1 MSIIGDIVG
10 SVAKAVLPAVIED
23 VGHAA
28 DAPHHAVSMSES
40 SSGSLSTYVPPG
52 GLHPMARSGFHP

>member
-1 MSIIGDIVG
+1 MSA
-10 SVAKAVLPAVIED
+10 SKLPAVIED

-52 GLHPMARSGFHP
+52 GLHPIAGSGFHP